1 MDYIKFKE
9 EDFVSDD
16 YFRKWTNGLLPEED
30 VFWENWL
37 FQNPEKKDLVR
48 RAQFIVRALEF
59 DDMEI
64 SEQRISESVKKID
77 ALTREP
83 YGKMSF
89 LDRNRLKMAVAAIVI
104 IGVGLGLAVYLNR
117 AGYQDEGILA
127 DVRGIMIEKI
137 NNSAYPLKVS
147 LSDGSEIT
155 LRPHSKL
162 SYPETFAADRREVFL
177 TGEGFFDITKNPD
190 KPFFVYANELVTKV
204 LGTSFLI
211 RAYEQD
217 KDVTVRVMTGK
228 VSVAPRKVNQERV
241 ASAQQEGAV
250 LTPNQMAIYTR
261 NNEKLIKTLVDNPV
275 MVAMPDQKQ
284 PDFHFNNV
292 PVPEVL
298 RILEKSYGVTI
309 VYDEELLSGCTINAP
324 LANETLYEKLN
335 LICKVIRASYEVI
348 DAQIIVTSKGC
359 K

>member
-30 VFWENWL
+30 VFWESWL
-37 FQNPEKKDLVR
+37 LQNPEKEDLVK
-48 RAQFIVRALEF
+48 RAKFIVRALEF

-83 YGKMSF
+83 YGKTSF
-89 LDRNRLKMAVAAIVI
+89 LDRSWLKIAVAAIVI

-127 DVRGIMIEKI
+127 DVRGTMIEKI
-137 NNSAYPLKVS
+137 NNSAYPLKIS

-155 LRPHSKL
+155 LKPHSKL
-162 SYPETFAADRREVFL
+162 SYPETFAVDRREVFL

-228 VSVAPRKVNQERV
+228 VSVAPRKANQERV
-241 ASAQQEGAV
+241 VSAQQEGAV

-275 MVAMPDQKQ
+275 MVATPDQKQ
-284 PDFHFNNV
+284 PDFHFNNL